1 MKRMIND
8 AETLEHL
15 IFKTN
20 DIEFTADGNVYK
32 LSESLEAKQLVK
44 HIKYC
49 YDNKVPLIIYEYAND
64 RVFIATGFSSDSEAS
79 LTNLGSNINVILSL
93 TYDGEDTLSTSL
105 ENETFISEDNVK
117 TLFGNQ
123 SIVGTGNIDLYRHT
137 MTLTTELNDYQLEYI
152 SSNNL
157 VVNSLQDLTTL
168 LKPKA
173 NQSYFGFVVDSENS
187 TDVGKIVYNGSIW
200 QIIASEDTV
209 NVLSVS
215 DTVETI

>member
-15 IFKTN
+15 IFKTS

-64 RVFIATGFSSDSEAS
+64 RVFIATGFSSDSEAF
-79 LTNLGSNINVILSL
+79 LTNLGSNVNVILSL

-105 ENETFISEDNVK
+105 ENEVFISEDNVK

-123 SIVGTGNIDLYRHT
+123 SIIGTGNIDLYRHQ
-137 MTLTTELNDYQLEYI
+137 LTASDGSYKVKFELI
-152 SSNNL
+152 SSSNL
-157 VVNSLQDLTTL
+157 IIDSLQDLTIIV
-168 LKPKA
+168 KPKNDITSFNGIQDDGGSLSPA
-173 NQSYFGFVVDSENS
+173 
-187 TDVGKIVYNGSIW
+187 KVYY
-200 QIIASEDTV
+200 ELD
-209 NVLSVS
+209 L
-215 DTVETI
+215 